1 MVVLPE
7 LGGVLSDPGCALP
20 EFLREKTPVGNHYGH
35 HGTDVGMAHGWS
47 TRNTSNH
54 HYISLTADL
63 GLLPNQ
69 HTTQNKN
76 RKSSA
81 QIMAIFHFA
90 SRCPMQTLRIRL
102 CVHIS
107 NSTAHVS
114 FHFTHTDAP
123 YISNIMFNFSHELK
137 GTMLNNLWL

>member
-47 TRNTSNH
+47 THNTSNH

-81 QIMAIFHFA
+81 QILAILHFP
-90 SRCPMQTLRIRL
+90 SRCPMQTFTNAIM
-102 CVHIS
+102 CS
-107 NSTAHVS
+107 HVQFYRSRFFS
-114 FHFTHTDAP
+114 FHTHR
-123 YISNIMFNFSHELK
+123 FSIHLEHDVQLFA
-137 GTMLNNLWL
+137 